1 MLCDGIHPCFEVSPH
16 SQLGDAGNMRLP
28 NASPLAEPT
37 SLAAAPAVW
46 TCLCGPLAKPLP
58 ASVRTMLLQSDTQ
71 LGRQSYYEAS
81 VLREPPLPLL
91 QGQGDAGVLVAGAGF
106 AGCRPRWSWPNAGCG
121 PSCWRPTGF
130 AASRPAATADRP
142 SSAMPAASGLSS
154 SNWVKEAARQAW
166 AMSLKPSPARPG
178 VSMCLPA

>member
-46 TCLCGPLAKPLP
+46 PCLCGPLAKPLP

-106 AGCRPRWSWPNAGCG
+106 AGLS
-121 PSCWRPTGF
+121 
-130 AASRPAATADRP
+130 AALELAKRGLRAVVLEADRIC
-142 SSAMPAASGLSS
+142 SVAYGR
-154 SNWVKEAARQAW
+154 NGGQALVGY
-166 AMSLKPSPARPG
+166 ACGQRPFEQQLG
-178 VSMCLPA
+178 